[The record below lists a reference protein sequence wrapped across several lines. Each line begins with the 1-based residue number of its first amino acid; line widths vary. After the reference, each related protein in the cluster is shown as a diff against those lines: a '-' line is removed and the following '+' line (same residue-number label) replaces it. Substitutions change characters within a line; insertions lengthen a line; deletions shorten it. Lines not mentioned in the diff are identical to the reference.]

1 MRACSTTLERKGVS
15 ANELAKGLRAL
26 AADAASGIDLTSRMA
41 PWTAA
46 ASVQAGL
53 TDFYTTMATTARDGL
68 HAPLADLAAYR
79 STAKA
84 MLEVV
89 AGLDAVDTASRSLAV
104 SVGLDLP

>member
-1 MRACSTTLERKGVS
+1 
-15 ANELAKGLRAL
+15 
-26 AADAASGIDLTSRMA
+26 MA

-79 STAKA
+79 ATAKA
-84 MLEVV
+84 MLKVV
-89 AGLDAVDTASRSLAV
+89 DRSRRRSIPPPDRWPPASVSTCRRSPSPDPWPIGGGRIDLDAFLVLR
-104 SVGLDLP
+104 